1 MSTASP
7 LSTLP
12 FLGPSLRRHRLA
24 KGFTQSSLAERL
36 GSYQHYI
43 HYLEHG
49 HRTPSFAM
57 FERIC
62 QTLGVA
68 MSDVLLLAENMA
80 RESAFGEVDPTDE
93 V

>member
-1 MSTASP
+1 VQNDSP
-7 LSTLP
+7 HSALG
-12 FLGPSLRRHRLA
+12 FLGPSLRRHRLS
-24 KGFTQSSLAERL
+24 KGFTQAALAEQL

-49 HRTPSFAM
+49 HRTPSFGM

-62 QTLGVA
+62 TTLGVA
-68 MSDVLLLAENMA
+68 MSDVLLLAERMA
-80 RESAFGEVDPTDE
+80 RESGFGEIDPADE

>member
-1 MSTASP
+1 MPTDSP
-7 LSTLP
+7 HSTLA

-24 KGFTQSSLAERL
+24 KGFTQAMLAERL

-62 QTLGVA
+62 GTLGVA
-68 MSDVLLLAENMA
+68 MSDVLALAERMA
-80 RESAFGEVDPTDE
+80 RESRFGEIDPIDQE
-93 V
+93 

>member
-7 LSTLP
+7 YSTLP
-12 FLGPSLRRHRLA
+12 FLGPSLRRHRLS
-24 KGFTQSSLAERL
+24 KGFTQAALAERL

-49 HRTPSFAM
+49 HRTPSFGM

-62 QTLGVA
+62 QTLDVA
-68 MSDVLLLAENMA
+68 MSDVLLLAEQMA
-80 RESAFGEVDPTDE
+80 RESAFGVADPIDQ